1 MAKTDTSER
10 GFEARIVR
18 RLTGVSQP
26 EYNHDLS
33 LTDFA
38 ATHNG
43 YVQGQAKDYN
53 RDVALDVVQLLAFL
67 HTTQPDAVFRTE
79 LGRPRP

>member
-43 YVQGQAKDYN
+43 YVQGQPK
-53 RDVALDVVQLLAFL
+53 
-67 HTTQPDAVFRTE
+67 TTTAMSP
-79 LGRPRP
+79 